1 MYSIMKGPYIHTVL
15 HTHAGFV
22 MTGPTM
28 RVDVRDLTFFFD
40 WKLRLFRQEWAHH
53 RTQSERH
60 TRRQTERENFLS
72 PVVIFPWSLPQLYN
86 SINCSSADFSL
97 LRPRFVLK

>member
-1 MYSIMKGPYIHTVL
+1 
-15 HTHAGFV
+15 

-28 RVDVRDLTFFFD
+28 RVDVRDLTFVSD
-40 WKLRLFRQEWAHH
+40 WELWLFKQEWAHH
-53 RTQSERH
+53 RTERETH
-60 TRRQTERENFLS
+60 TQTDERENFLS

-86 SINCSSADFSL
+86 SINCSSADFSP